1 MILLDVIDSEFGI
14 IQVLQR
20 RLSGSLM
27 YQQGGCQQS
36 EADLNGTSLASY
48 IHAIYGLISQR
59 RALNVLIIGCGGGT
73 LATMLARS
81 SHKVTMIDINPA
93 SFALAR
99 KYFNLPVAVACHVSD
114 GQSFLRRFGTLYDTI
129 VVDAYNGDCIPAHL
143 RSLEFFHL
151 VGQRLSADGSV
162 FANVHLHGDADRHA
176 DQIAVCMENV
186 WQDVR
191 ILDAMGAPDRNA
203 IVMAGAV
210 RQLSAPS
217 MIVPPAID
225 APLMEQ
231 ELLAMRFRPYNAA
244 LLDE

>member
-48 IHAIYGLISQR
+48 IHAIYGLIIQN

-73 LATMLARS
+73 LATMLAKSGRN
-81 SHKVTMIDINPA
+81 VTMIDINPA

-99 KYFNLPVAVACHVSD
+99 KYFHLPITVACHVSD
-114 GQSFLRRFGTLYDTI
+114 GQSFLQRFRTLYDAI
-129 VVDAYNGDCIPAHL
+129 VVDAYDGDCMPTHL
-143 RSLEFFHL
+143 QSLEFFYL
-151 VGQRLSADGSV
+151 VRKRLSADGSV
-162 FANVHLHGDADRHA
+162 FVNVHLHGDSDRHA
-176 DQIAVCMENV
+176 DQIAVRIGNV
-186 WQDVR
+186 WKDVR
-191 ILDAMGAPDRNA
+191 ILDALGATDRNA
-203 IVMAGAV
+203 IVMGGV
-210 RQLSAPS
+210 VGQLSSPGL
-217 MIVPPAID
+217 IVPPAMD
-225 APLMEQ
+225 VPLMEQ